1 MMRYKDKSIKFD
13 YYCEEFNEWRDCSV
27 PQWEEDTKY
36 RVKQLN
42 KQKWHQTNTNRREK
56 EYTQRTHLEDRMRT
70 SNRTEDK
77 EKESK

>member
-1 MMRYKDKSIKFD
+1 MEIRKTNRRYALSQFAIHGKLMMMRYKDISIKFD

-42 KQKWHQTNTNRREK
+42 K
-56 EYTQRTHLEDRMRT
+56 
-70 SNRTEDK
+70 
-77 EKESK
+77 